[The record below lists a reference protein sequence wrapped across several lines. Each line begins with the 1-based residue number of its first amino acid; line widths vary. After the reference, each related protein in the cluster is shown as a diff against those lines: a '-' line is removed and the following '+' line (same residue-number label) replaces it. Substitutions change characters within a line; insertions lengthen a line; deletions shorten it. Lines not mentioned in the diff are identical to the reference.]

1 MSIKLSELNNNQ
13 LLFVGEDCVMSKE
26 DYIKEIQIQ
35 GPIYREVYTAK
46 EYRPNINAKSML
58 DRIIESEAANMYED
72 WENSIREDI
81 TETDIAE
88 LQNVLDKIF
97 SSRKN
102 VSYVPDEEVEIDI
115 KI

>member
-13 LLFVGEDCVMSKE
+13 LLFVGEGCVMSKE

-58 DRIIESEAANMYED
+58 DRIIESEAANMYEY
-72 WENSIREDI
+72 WEDSIRENI
-81 TETDIAE
+81 NETHIEE

-97 SSRKN
+97 CSRKN
-102 VSYVPDEEVEIDI
+102 VSYVPDKEVEIDI
-115 KI
+115 NI